1 MYTTHVVVVFIFE
14 IGLKT
19 AAKYSKPKKR
29 GKIYFFNS
37 SAYSVIIILTQT
49 VSIKDCSIVCIYQR

>member
-19 AAKYSKPKKR
+19 AAKYSKQKKCDN
-29 GKIYFFNS
+29 ISFFNS
-37 SAYSVIIILTQT
+37 LAYSISIILTQT